1 MYWGEQ
7 NGGGTCN
14 GPESLLLE
22 ITKNFMVAV
31 ALMIR
36 KIYYLDTCV
45 LLENTPLVKFNWN
58 YIRDPSSVFFH
69 ILTNK
74 NIDDIISSFSQFFV
88 QTASEKYQW
97 LEDIVFYFWVWK
109 TTF

>member
-1 MYWGEQ
+1 MRNIAYGLRDLWRNTSTLKNCLGNLLKKMYLGEQ

-45 LLENTPLVKFNWN
+45 
-58 YIRDPSSVFFH
+58 
-69 ILTNK
+69 
-74 NIDDIISSFSQFFV
+74 
-88 QTASEKYQW
+88 
-97 LEDIVFYFWVWK
+97 
-109 TTF
+109 